1 MGISLSIDSVAEK
14 QEGFKTREL
23 VILFV
28 LALMQFTY
36 IVDYILLMPLGPELM
51 HNFRIDAQQFSFL
64 ISVYTL
70 SAAFSGFVASFLID
84 KFERKKALLLFYLGF
99 STGPIITTFASSYE
113 FLLLARIFSGAFGG
127 VLTALVMTML
137 GDSIETAKI
146 GRATSFVLSANA
158 AGSILGVPAA
168 LFLVHNG
175 SWKTPFY
182 IILCVNIIIL
192 VTAFIILP
200 ASKKNVD
207 GQTVQKTTHSKTL
220 STTIF
225 NPNFLWPLT
234 FMSLLT
240 LAGGFTILPFLSTYV
255 SKNYNF
261 SAQDLSFLFFA
272 GGLASFFTAPLTG
285 TLSDKFGKQNVFL
298 LLNFLSIIPIIL
310 LTVFPLINKSVV
322 LAVSTMFFMFSTGRH
337 VSGMAL
343 INSRF
348 DPKIRGRFISLNS
361 SIQLFSGS
369 LGTLLTGYLIFEE
382 QGIIFNFDLVGII
395 AICATIICIFTAFV
409 LDE

>member
-1 MGISLSIDSVAEK
+1 MSISVSLSSDAEK
-14 QEGFKTREL
+14 QEGFKSREL
-23 VILFV
+23 VILCV

-51 HNFRIDAQQFSFL
+51 HNFRIGAQQFSFL

-70 SAAFSGFVASFLID
+70 SAALSGFIASFLID
-84 KFERKKALLLFYLGF
+84 RFDRKKAIILFYLGF
-99 STGPIITTFASSYE
+99 SAGPVITIFANSYE
-113 FLLLARIFSGAFGG
+113 FLLVARIFSGAFGG
-127 VLTALVMTML
+127 VLTALIMTML
-137 GDSIETAKI
+137 GDAIETSKI
-146 GRATSFVLSANA
+146 GRGTSFVLTANA
-158 AGSILGVPAA
+158 VGSILGVPAA

-175 SWKTPFY
+175 TWKTPFY
-182 IILCVNIIIL
+182 VILVVNIIVLI
-192 VTAFIILP
+192 TGFFSLP
-200 ASKKNVD
+200 SVKKNLDVQVDKNVNSKK
-207 GQTVQKTTHSKTL
+207 L
-220 STTIF
+220 SSTIF

-261 SAQDLSFLFFA
+261 SAQDLSFMFLA
-272 GGLASFFTAPLTG
+272 GGLASFLTAPLAG
-285 TLSDKFGKQNVFL
+285 TLSDKFGKQNIFL

-322 LAVSTMFFMFSTGRH
+322 LCVSTMFFSFSTGRF

-361 SIQLFSGS
+361 SIQLFMGS
-369 LGTLLTGYLIFEE
+369 IGTLLSGYLIFEE
-382 QGIIFNFDLVGII
+382 NGTIFNFDLIGII